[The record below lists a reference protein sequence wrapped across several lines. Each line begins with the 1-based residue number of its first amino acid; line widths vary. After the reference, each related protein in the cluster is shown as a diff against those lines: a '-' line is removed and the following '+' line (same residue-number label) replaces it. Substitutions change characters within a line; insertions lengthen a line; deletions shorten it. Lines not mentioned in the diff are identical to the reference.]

1 MRCLWCV
8 RSMQSVNF
16 PYKRTKKM
24 LLTVLIS
31 SSSPSLSL
39 LHPDFTIL
47 PLISHHPLAL
57 PPISHSTRVEP
68 LQVYIC
74 CLTGQIEDLS
84 VHNFLPIYSVAG
96 LQTALIT
103 KVTNKLRGNA
113 SRSFSELETTEVTQ
127 QRATD
132 RKLRRTWEC
141 RPVGFIFHV
150 WGGSSD
156 VLPAV
161 LLIPSQTI
169 KTEQWF
175 VFSQET

>member
-1 MRCLWCV
+1 MYATTGGVFGVLGACKAL
-8 RSMQSVNF
+8 
-16 PYKRTKKM
+16 KM

-31 SSSPSLSL
+31 SSSPSLFL

-57 PPISHSTRVEP
+57 PSIAHSTRVEP

-113 SRSFSELETTEVTQ
+113 SSSFSELETTEVTQ

-132 RKLRRTWEC
+132 RKLRRT
-141 RPVGFIFHV
+141 
-150 WGGSSD
+150 
-156 VLPAV
+156 
-161 LLIPSQTI
+161 
-169 KTEQWF
+169 
-175 VFSQET
+175 